1 MKNNSYRSTFMR
13 FYLLVS
19 ISTFAIMMSS
29 AQSPQLLVSNSN
41 KGTQKANLQM
51 TDILKELEAKYN
63 VFFTYKDKTLKG
75 KIVPQN
81 LRRSGKLEVI
91 LDFLLKSQSIEYK
104 KVGKVYY
111 LYTSEELAEL
121 KANSVNLLENRTS
134 NSEEK
139 PFTTISPLSSQEV
152 KSLIIANPIKGK
164 VVAENGEPMPGVS
177 VRLKGTTVGAASDL
191 NGNYSISVPD
201 KQENPIL
208 IFSMIGYNPMEVSV
222 RNRTLINVTLNPDV
236 KSLSEIVVVG
246 YGTQQRKDL
255 TGSISSIAMED
266 LKTIPATGIDQ
277 ALQGKAAGVM
287 VNNNSGQPGAG
298 VSVRIRGITSVT
310 GSNEPLY
317 VIDGI
322 PFSGDGASSQA
333 FSAFGGGGG
342 QSNQSVL
349 SSLNTSDIVTI
360 DILKDASATAIYGA
374 RASNGVVIITTKRG
388 KANESKITYDTYF
401 GYQEV
406 PKKLGVMNLREFA
419 KYSNETR
426 LDNSQQLNEE
436 FANPNI
442 LGNGT
447 NWQDE
452 IFRKGAIQN
461 HQLSFSGGKDK
472 TQYYISGGYFKQD
485 AIVIG
490 SNFNRYSL
498 RVNIDNQVKDWLK
511 IGNSLTISNTNQQ
524 ITLSDS
530 DDGVVSAAL
539 LQSPAVP
546 VKLPDGAWGGVED
559 PQAYYTINPV
569 ALALQKDVSRKQT
582 RLNGNFWADVSLYRG
597 LSFRAEFG
605 GDMGF
610 TANSAFNPT
619 YKWGKLENTQSKL
632 LRRNEQSTYW
642 NAKAFLNYNKVFNNL
657 HRVSALIGHESQY
670 SIYKSVNSGATGLTS
685 NDVQSLNL
693 GDPKLASVGD
703 LIIPW
708 AMESY
713 LGRVNY
719 NYDDRY
725 NLTLTYRADGSSNFG
740 PKKRWGRFPSAA
752 VAWTISKEAFMKDVT
767 AINNLKLRIGYGSV
781 GNQNLPSY
789 SYGSLMASVIT
800 AYGTGFYSDKLANE
814 NIQWESANQTNLG
827 LDIGLLKGKVNLTV
841 DVYDKKSSNFLLQT
855 SPPSFT
861 GVGTNWDEVKS
872 PFFNAGEMQNKGIDI
887 SLNTT
892 NIDSKNFKWNSNLV
906 FSHYKNR
913 INALAT
919 DKDVYYEKIQYFENI
934 TKTAVGLPIGMFYG
948 YTTKGIF
955 QNEEEIKASP
965 KQTENGGVNKWSGTF
980 PGDIIFADNNGDGK
994 IDASDRVILGS
1005 PHPDFTFGFTNT
1017 FSYKNFDFSIFLQG
1031 SQGAKIF
1038 NFTRVRTEGLTG
1050 LGQNQLNTVTDRW
1063 TLDNPTG
1070 KLPRFILG
1078 DPNQNNRFSD
1088 RFIEDGSYVR
1098 IQNISFG
1105 YTIPTGLL
1113 DKVFIKRLKI
1123 YGSVQNLKTFT
1134 KYSGFD
1140 PELGSYDQNSKLT
1153 NVDNGHYPNPRTFT
1167 LGVNVEF

>member
-1 MKNNSYRSTFMR
+1 MKNNSYRSTFVR
-13 FYLLVS
+13 LCLLAS
-19 ISTFAIMMSS
+19 ISTFATEVSS
-29 AQSPQLLVSNSN
+29 AQNPTLLVSNSDR
-41 KGTQKANLQM
+41 GTQKSILHM
-51 TDILKELEAKYN
+51 TDVLKELEVKYN

-111 LYTSEELAEL
+111 LYTAEELAEM
-121 KANSVNLLENRTS
+121 KANSISSAENKPLNLENKS
-134 NSEEK
+134 L
-139 PFTTISPLSSQEV
+139 TIIAPLTSQEV
-152 KSLIIANPIKGK
+152 KSLAVANPIKGK
-164 VVAENGEPMPGVS
+164 IVAENGESMPGVS
-177 VRLKGTTVGAASDL
+177 VRLKGTTIGAASDL
-191 NGNYSISVPD
+191 NGNYSINIPE
-201 KQENPIL
+201 KQDNAVL
-208 IFSMIGYNPMEVSV
+208 VFSMIGYNPMEVSV
-222 RNRTLINVTLNPDV
+222 RNRTLINVTLSPDV
-236 KSLSEIVVVG
+236 KSLGEVVVVG

-322 PFSGDGASSQA
+322 PFSGDGGSSQS

-349 SSLNTSDIVTI
+349 SSLNPSDIVTI

-388 KANESKITYDTYF
+388 KANESKITYDTYI

-406 PKKLGVMNLREFA
+406 PKKLAVMNLREFA

-426 LDNSQQLNEE
+426 LDNSQQLSEE

-461 HQLSFSGGKDK
+461 HQISFSGGKDK

-485 AIVIG
+485 GTVIG
-490 SNFNRYSL
+490 SSFDRYSL

-511 IGNSLTISNTNQQ
+511 FGNSLTVSNTNQQ

-546 VKLPDGAWGGVED
+546 VKLPSGEWGGVED

-582 RLNGNFWADVSLYRG
+582 RLNGNFWAEIALYRG
-597 LSFRAEFG
+597 LSFRGEFG
-605 GDMGF
+605 GDIGF
-610 TANSAFNPT
+610 TSNSAFNPT

-632 LRRNEQSTYW
+632 LRRNEQSNYW

-657 HRVSALIGHESQY
+657 HRFSAMIGHEAQY
-670 SIYKSVNSGATGLTS
+670 SMYKSVNSGATGLTS
-685 NDVQSLNL
+685 NEVQSLNL
-693 GDPKLASVGD
+693 GDPKFATVGD
-703 LIIPW
+703 IISPW

-713 LGRVNY
+713 LGRINY
-719 NYDDRY
+719 NYDDRF
-725 NLTLTYRADGSSNFG
+725 NLTVTYRADGSANFG

-752 VAWTISKEAFMKDVT
+752 AAWTISKEAFMKEVT

-781 GNQNLPSY
+781 GNQNLPTY

-827 LDIGLLKGKVNLTV
+827 LDIGLIKGRVNLSV
-841 DVYDKKSSNFLLQT
+841 DVYDKRSSNFLLQST
-855 SPPSFT
+855 PPSFT

-872 PFFNAGEMQNKGIDI
+872 PFVNAGEMQNKGVDI
-887 SLNTT
+887 SLNTS
-892 NIDSKNFKWNSNLV
+892 NIDSKNFKWNTNLV

-913 INALAT
+913 VNALVT
-919 DKDVYYEKIQYFENI
+919 DKDIYYEKIQWFENI
-934 TKTAVGLPIGMFYG
+934 TKTSVGLPIGMFYG
-948 YTTKGIF
+948 YNAKGIF
-955 QNEEEIKASP
+955 QTEEEIRTSP
-965 KQTENGGVNKWSGTF
+965 KQTENGGVSKWSGTF
-980 PGDIIFADNNGDGK
+980 PGDIIFADNNSDGK
-994 IDASDRVILGS
+994 IDAADRVIIGS
-1005 PHPDFTFGFTNT
+1005 PHPDFTFGITNT
-1017 FSYKNFDFSIFLQG
+1017 FSYKNFDLSVFVQG

-1038 NFTRVRTEGLTG
+1038 NFTRVRTEGLTS
-1050 LGQNQLNTVTDRW
+1050 LGQNQLQTAADHWTPDNTTA
-1063 TLDNPTG
+1063 

-1088 RFIEDGSYVR
+1088 RFMEDGSYVR

-1105 YTIPTGLL
+1105 YTLPAGLL
-1113 DKVFIKRLKI
+1113 DKAFIKRMKV
-1123 YGSVQNLKTFT
+1123 YGSIQNLKTFT
-1134 KYSGFD
+1134 KYSGYD
-1140 PELGSYDQNSKLT
+1140 PEIGSYDQNSKLT

-1167 LGVNVEF
+1167 LGLNFEF

>member
-1 MKNNSYRSTFMR
+1 MKNISYRSTFLRLCM
-13 FYLLVS
+13 LAS
-19 ISTFAIMMSS
+19 ISSFATTMSS
-29 AQSPQLLVSNSN
+29 AQSPPLLVSNSD
-41 KGTQKANLQM
+41 KGIQKSNLQM
-51 TDILKELEAKYN
+51 TDVLKELEAKYS

-75 KIVPQN
+75 KIVPLN
-81 LRRSGKLEVI
+81 LRKSGKLEVI

-111 LYTSEELAEL
+111 LYTSEELADI
-121 KANSVNLLENRTS
+121 KANSMGILEKKS
-134 NSEEK
+134 PISEEK
-139 PFTTISPLSSQEV
+139 TLTNIAFLATQQV
-152 KSLIIANPIKGK
+152 KLLNVANPIKGK
-164 VVAENGEPMPGVS
+164 VVAENGEEMPGVS
-177 VRLKGTTVGAASDL
+177 VRLKGTTVGSSSDL
-191 NGNYSISVPD
+191 NGNYSINVPD
-201 KQENPIL
+201 KQENAIL
-208 IFSMIGYNPMEVSV
+208 IFTMIGYNPMEVLV
-222 RNRTLINVTLNPDV
+222 RNRTQINVTLSPDV
-236 KSLSEIVVVG
+236 KSLSEVVVVG

-322 PFSGDGASSQA
+322 PFSGDGASTQS

-342 QSNQSVL
+342 QTNQSVL
-349 SSLNTSDIVTI
+349 SSLNPSDIVTI

-388 KANESKITYDTYF
+388 KANESKITYDTYI
-401 GYQEV
+401 GYQEA
-406 PKKLGVMNLREFA
+406 PKKIEVMNLRDFA
-419 KYSNETR
+419 KFSNETR
-426 LDNSQQLNEE
+426 LDNGQVSSEE

-452 IFRKGAIQN
+452 IFRKGKIQN

-472 TQYYISGGYFKQD
+472 TQYYISGGYFKQEG
-485 AIVIG
+485 IVIG
-490 SNFNRYSL
+490 SNFDRYSL
-498 RVNIDNQVKDWLK
+498 RVNVDNQVKDWLK
-511 IGNSLTISNTNQQ
+511 IGNSLTVSNTNQQ

-539 LQSPAVP
+539 LQSPAVA
-546 VKLPDGAWGGVED
+546 VKMPDGAWGGTDD
-559 PQAYYTINPV
+559 PQGYFTINPV
-569 ALALQKDVSRKQT
+569 ALALQKDVTRKQT
-582 RLNGNFWADVSLYRG
+582 RLNGNFWADIAIYRG
-597 LSFRAEFG
+597 LSFRGEIG
-605 GDMGF
+605 GDMSF
-610 TANSAFNPT
+610 TLNSAFNPT
-619 YKWGKLENTQSKL
+619 YKWGRVENTQSKL

-642 NAKAFLNYNKVFNNL
+642 NAKAFLNYNKVFGNL
-657 HRVSALIGHESQY
+657 HRVSAMIGHESQY
-670 SIYKSVNSGATGLTS
+670 SLYKSINSGATGLTS

-693 GDPKLASVGD
+693 GDPKQASVGD
-703 LIIPW
+703 NISPW

-719 NYDDRY
+719 NFDDRY
-725 NLTLTYRADGSSNFG
+725 NVTLTYRADGSSNFG
-740 PKKRWGRFPSAA
+740 PKKRWGLFPSAA
-752 VAWTISKEAFMKDVT
+752 VAWTLSKEAFMKDVT
-767 AINNLKLRIGYGSV
+767 AINNLKLRVGYGSV

-814 NIQWESANQTNLG
+814 NIQWESANQTNIG
-827 LDIGLLKGKVNLTV
+827 LDIGFLKGRVNLSV

-855 SPPSFT
+855 SPPAFT

-872 PFFNAGEMQNKGIDI
+872 PYFNAGEMQNKGIDV
-887 SLNTT
+887 SLNTS
-892 NIDSKNFKWNSNLV
+892 NIDSKSFKWNTNLV

-913 INALAT
+913 VNALAT
-919 DKDVYYEKIQYFENI
+919 DKDVYYEKIQWYESI
-934 TKTAVGLPIGMFYG
+934 TKTSVGMPLGMFYG
-948 YTTKGIF
+948 YNTKGIF
-955 QNEEEIKASP
+955 QTEEEIKASP
-965 KQTENGGVNKWSGTF
+965 KQTENGGVSKWSGTF

-1017 FSYKNFDFSIFLQG
+1017 FSYKNFDLSIFLQG

-1038 NFTRVRTEGLTG
+1038 NFTRIRTEGLNS
-1050 LGQNQLNTVTDRW
+1050 LGVNQLKEATDNW
-1063 TLDNPTG
+1063 TPDNQTA
-1070 KLPRFILG
+1070 KYPRFILG

-1088 RFIEDGSYVR
+1088 RFMEDGSYVR
-1098 IQNISFG
+1098 LQNISFG
-1105 YTIPTGLL
+1105 YTIPTGAL
-1113 DKVFIKRLKI
+1113 DKLFIKRLKI

-1134 KYSGFD
+1134 KYSGYD
-1140 PELGSYDQNSKLT
+1140 PELGSYDQNSKLS